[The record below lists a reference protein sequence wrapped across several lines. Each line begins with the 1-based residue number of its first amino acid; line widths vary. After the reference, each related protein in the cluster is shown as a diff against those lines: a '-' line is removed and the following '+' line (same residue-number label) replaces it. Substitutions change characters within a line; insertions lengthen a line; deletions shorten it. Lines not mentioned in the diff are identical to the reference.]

1 MSGEGSIMTR
11 MLPAPV
17 RVAVVGA
24 GEWGINHVRTFAQL
38 REAHLVSVCDL
49 DGSRLQQVRTQYSGV
64 GTTTD
69 FDDVLKDPS
78 VEAVVL
84 ASFAAQHFGLCT
96 TTDFDDV
103 LKDPS
108 VEAVVLASFAAQ
120 HFGQARAAL
129 EAGKHVL
136 VEKPMTLKAA
146 EAEDL
151 VRLARRAGRCLMV
164 GHLLLYHPAVTK
176 MKTLLDSGEVGDL
189 FYLYSQRL
197 NLGRVRKAEN
207 ALWSFGP
214 HDVAVALHLFGAE
227 PEIVTAKGEAYLQK
241 GIADGVF
248 VTLHFPKKKMAHI
261 HLSWLDPHKTRRTT
275 MVGSRKMIVFDDM
288 EPTDKVRIYDKGV
301 DVRPQSVPYEDYLHV
316 RFGDVLIPHI
326 ATGEPLRAE
335 CRHFLEC
342 VRTGRAPLSD
352 GIHGAKVIRV
362 LAAAQKSLELDGAPV
377 PVKA

>member
-64 GTTTD
+64 G
-69 FDDVLKDPS
+69 
-78 VEAVVL
+78 
-84 ASFAAQHFGLCT
+84 T

-197 NLGRVRKAEN
+197 NLGRVRKDEN

-214 HDVAVALHLFGAE
+214 HDVAVALHPFWAAPQIGTPQRE
-227 PEIVTAKGEAYLQK
+227 GHPHKGVRGCVFLELQFTTK
-241 GIADGVF
+241 KIAD
-248 VTLHFPKKKMAHI
+248 VTFSL
-261 HLSWLDPHKTRRTT
+261 LDPHKIRRT
-275 MVGSRKMIVFDDM
+275 
-288 EPTDKVRIYDKGV
+288 
-301 DVRPQSVPYEDYLHV
+301 
-316 RFGDVLIPHI
+316 
-326 ATGEPLRAE
+326 
-335 CRHFLEC
+335 
-342 VRTGRAPLSD
+342 
-352 GIHGAKVIRV
+352 
-362 LAAAQKSLELDGAPV
+362 SLV
-377 PVKA
+377 